1 MIDNLIIADSAY
13 DSAHEGQIIKGRA
26 SLNKSYSRTGTPT
39 GDSDAGDLAYEFDEN
54 GLPIYT
60 DAGEDA
66 FADMIGIAPQ
76 IAITE

>member
-26 SLNKSYSRTGTPT
+26 SLNKSYSRTG
-39 GDSDAGDLAYEFDEN
+39 GESNSDENLSYEFDED

-60 DAGEDA
+60 DAGEDD
-66 FADMIGIAPQ
+66 FADMIGIAP
-76 IAITE
+76 IAASTE